1 MRAKRSQGEP
11 EGSIA
16 GKGSVAGVVLAG
28 GRSRR
33 FGRDKLAEEYGG
45 RPLLQHPVSRLLEV
59 CDRVVVVLAPDAA
72 EPPMPAG
79 APVEFARDAIE
90 GEGPLRGLSAGLEV
104 ADAEWIVLAGGDM
117 PDLQPPVLRE
127 MLRAGLETGVV
138 AVSLSDGGK
147 ERPLPCVLRSAPA
160 TEAVGALLLAGRRSL
175 RDLLAAIE
183 TVVIDEPIWTAFD
196 PERRTLVDVDEPGD
210 VER

>member
-1 MRAKRSQGEP
+1 MRS
-11 EGSIA
+11 EGSEVVPR
-16 GKGSVAGVVLAG
+16 GSVDGVVLAG

-59 CDRVVVVLAPDAA
+59 CGRVVVVLAPDGP

-79 APVEFARDAIE
+79 APVEFARDAME

-104 ADAEWIVLAGGDM
+104 ADADWIVLAGGDM
-117 PDLQPPVLRE
+117 PDLQPAVLRE

-147 ERPLPCVLRSAPA
+147 ERPLPCVLRSVPA
-160 TEAVGALLLAGRRSL
+160 AEAVGALLQTGRRSL
-175 RDLLAAIE
+175 RDLLAAVA
-183 TVVIDEPIWTAFD
+183 TVVIDEPTWTALD
-196 PERRTLVDVDEPGD
+196 PERRTLADVDEPGD
-210 VER
+210 VEP